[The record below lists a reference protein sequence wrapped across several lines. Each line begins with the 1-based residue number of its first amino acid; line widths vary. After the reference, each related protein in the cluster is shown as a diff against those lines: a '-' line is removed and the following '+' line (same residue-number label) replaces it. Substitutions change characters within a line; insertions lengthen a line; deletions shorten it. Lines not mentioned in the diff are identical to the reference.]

1 MPVPEIPGRRERRR
15 AQTLDHV
22 ATTAMRLFEAQGYDA
37 TTMEQI
43 ALRADVAK
51 GTLYNHFATKE
62 AVLAHWI
69 HMALAA
75 DTARLAEL
83 VGAPGGFEARLARLL
98 EASAAWS
105 QRHRAYLLDYFRF
118 RFLNIESEI
127 DGGGDPEGRPRDL
140 IGLFALLIR
149 EAQHEGSLRA
159 DLAPEHLAQL
169 LHHLYFG
176 ALMRWLTVPG
186 LVLGEEFAAIVAVF
200 VDGTRAAGRP
210 ARRKRA

>member
-1 MPVPEIPGRRERRR
+1 MCIR
-15 AQTLDHV
+15 DS
-22 ATTAMRLFEAQGYDA
+22 
-37 TTMEQI
+37 
-43 ALRADVAK
+43 
-51 GTLYNHFATKE
+51 YNHFATKE

-69 HMALAA
+69 HLELAA

-98 EASAAWS
+98 DASAAWS
-105 QRHRAYLLDYFRF
+105 RRHRAYLLDYFRF

-149 EAQHEGSLRA
+149 DAQQAGSLRD

-176 ALMRWLTVPG
+176 ALMRWLTLPG

-200 VDGTRAAGRP
+200 VEGTRAAGRP